1 MPSPSQKD
9 SSRSQARI
17 TQHRRLLQLD
27 SPLGPDILLP
37 QRLIATE
44 RLNHGYE
51 VTLDLLATRTGIAL
65 EQLIAQPVTLWIRQH
80 EGDTLPWHGYVH
92 TAKRLGGDGEID
104 FCQLSFSPWL
114 HFLRFRKDARIW
126 QDKTTEDILAD
137 VFDCHPQARGHY
149 RFELERPSLA
159 RSYCTQYETDW
170 HFVQRLMEEEGW
182 FAHHEQ
188 QEDGGGHVLV
198 ITDTT
203 WSLPGLPRQG
213 IAFHGAGPRDELDK
227 ILQWSASRTLA
238 SNVWRG
244 RSDDYKSPRLQKE
257 AEEQVM
263 AEHGL
268 LPAQLEVYE
277 YTGAYSFAQQE
288 QGNRQADLQVEQ
300 WESAMQRYS
309 GVSGVRNLACGR
321 WFRLEDHP
329 LHRKE
334 PESDRQFV
342 ILAIDWF
349 IENNLPLS
357 HQALDFPGSL
367 SPALLAFKESIRR
380 ERQVDETEND
390 HTGHCFNRFEV
401 QRRKLPFRPARSHAR
416 PVMLPQTAIV
426 VGPGG
431 EEVYTD
437 PLDRIKV
444 QFRWDRIN
452 PGNEA
457 ASCWVRV
464 SYANAGE
471 YWGAVHVPR
480 IGQEVI
486 VSFLNGDPDRPV
498 VTGRLFNEEQRPQW
512 HSNGR
517 LSGFKSKE
525 FGGAGFNQLVM
536 DDTSEQNRIHLY
548 STHTHAQLNLGHLV
562 SQTGNERRHFF
573 GTGFALST
581 DAYGAIVTHKGLY
594 ISTYGR
600 PGAQGTQLDASE
612 ATGQLK
618 TASAMSQQLSESA
631 AKADA
636 EALGGLDALGK
647 MIEATQGTYPE
658 AAQSEAHRFK
668 QAILLAGS
676 PDGIG
681 LTTRKGLHAHAGEEI
696 TLSSGSDTSIATG
709 KSLLASVAEKISL
722 FAFKAGIKLFSAKGK
737 VEVQAQSDDLDL
749 IAEKVARLLST
760 SGRVEI
766 HAKDEVMISAGGSFI
781 QINASGIT
789 QGTAGTWE
797 AKASQHAMTGPARVS
812 YAMPLLP
819 ASDLN
824 LPKRY
829 PYSQ

>member
-1 MPSPSQKD
+1 MPSPSPNH
-9 SSRSQARI
+9 SPRSHARI

-27 SPLGPDILLP
+27 SPLGPDVLLP

-44 RLNHGYE
+44 RLNDGYE
-51 VTLDLLATRTGIAL
+51 VTIDLLTTHTGLAL
-65 EQLIAQPVTLWIRQH
+65 EQLISQPVTLWIRQH
-80 EGDTLPWHGYVH
+80 EGETLPWHGYVH
-92 TAKRLGGDGEID
+92 TAKRLGSDGELD
-104 FCQLSFSPWL
+104 FCQLSFSSWL

-126 QDKTTEDILAD
+126 QDKRTEDILAD
-137 VFDCHPQARGHY
+137 VFNNHPQARGHY
-149 RFELERPSLA
+149 RFVLERTYVP

-170 HFVQRLMEEEGW
+170 HFAQRLMEEEGW

-188 QEDGGGHVLV
+188 REDGSGHVLV
-198 ITDTT
+198 ITDNT
-203 WSLPGLPRQG
+203 WNLPGLPRQG

-227 ILQWSASRTLA
+227 ILHWSASRTL
-238 SNVWRG
+238 SSKTWRG
-244 RSDDYKSPRLQKE
+244 RSDDYKSPRMQKE

-263 AEHGL
+263 PEYGH
-268 LPAQLEVYE
+268 LPAQLEMYE
-277 YTGAYSFAQQE
+277 YTGAYSFRLQE
-288 QGNRQADLQVEQ
+288 DGNRQADLQVEQ
-300 WESAMQRYS
+300 WESAMQRYAA
-309 GVSGVRNLACGR
+309 VSGVRNLACGR
-321 WFRLEDHP
+321 WFRLEEHP
-329 LHRKE
+329 QYRTE
-334 PESDRQFV
+334 PDRERQFV

-367 SPALLAFKESIRR
+367 KGTLMAFKESIRR
-380 ERQVDETEND
+380 ERQVDETDNE

-401 QRRKLPFRPARSHAR
+401 QRRKLPFRAARTHAR
-416 PVMLPQTAIV
+416 PLMLPQTAIV
-426 VGPGG
+426 VGPAS

-437 PLDRIKV
+437 HLDRIKV

-464 SYANAGE
+464 SYPNAGQS
-471 YWGAVHVPR
+471 WGAIQVPR

-498 VTGRLFNEEQRPQW
+498 VTGRLFNGEQRPQW
-512 HSNGR
+512 HTNGR
-517 LSGFKSKE
+517 LSGVKSKE
-525 FGGAGFNQLVM
+525 FGGTGFNQMVM
-536 DDTSEQNRIHLY
+536 DDTPEQSRIHLY
-548 STHTHAQLNLGHLV
+548 STNTHAQLNLGHLV
-562 SQTGNERRHFF
+562 SQTGNERGAFF
-573 GTGFALST
+573 GSGFALST

-600 PGAQGTQLDASE
+600 PGAQGVQLDANE

-618 TASAMSQQLSESA
+618 SGAALSRTLSETA
-631 AKADA
+631 AKAGA
-636 EALGGLDALGK
+636 EPLAGQEALRDF
-647 MIEATQGTYPE
+647 IDATQGDYEDPSQ
-658 AAQSEAHRFK
+658 AQANRFK
-668 QAILLAGS
+668 QAILLVAS

-681 LTTRKGLHAHAGEEI
+681 LTTPKGVHTHAGAGL
-696 TLSSGSDTSIATG
+696 TLSSGTDTSIAAG

-766 HAKDEVMISAGGSFI
+766 HAKDEVLISAGGSFI
-781 QINASGIT
+781 RINASGIT
-789 QGTAGTWE
+789 HGTAGTWE

>member
-27 SPLGPDILLP
+27 SPLGPDLLLP

-51 VTLDLLATRTGIAL
+51 VTLDLLATRTRIAL

-92 TAKRLGGDGEID
+92 TAKRLGSDGEID

-137 VFDCHPQARGHY
+137 VFDGHPQARGHY

-263 AEHGL
+263 AEYGL

-309 GVSGVRNLACGR
+309 AVSGVRNLDCGR

-380 ERQVDETEND
+380 ERQVDETENE

-401 QRRKLPFRPARSHAR
+401 QRRKLPFRPARSHVR

-437 PLDRIKV
+437 HLDRIKV

-498 VTGRLFNEEQRPQW
+498 VTGRLFNEEQRPPW

>member
-1 MPSPSQKD
+1 MPAPSQKD

-51 VTLDLLATRTGIAL
+51 VNLDLLATRTGIAL
-65 EQLIAQPVTLWIRQH
+65 EQLIAQPVTLWIWQH

-92 TAKRLGGDGEID
+92 TAKRLGCDGEID

-137 VFDCHPQARGHY
+137 VFDGHPQARGHY

-227 ILQWSASRTLA
+227 ILQWSASRTL
-238 SNVWRG
+238 SSKSWRG

-263 AEHGL
+263 AEYGL

-277 YTGAYSFAQQE
+277 YAGAYSFSQQE

-367 SPALLAFKESIRR
+367 SAALLAFKESIRR
-380 ERQVDETEND
+380 ERQVDQTENE

-426 VGPGG
+426 VGPAG

-437 PLDRIKV
+437 SLDRIKV

-464 SYANAGE
+464 SHANAGE

-498 VTGRLFNEEQRPQW
+498 VTGRLFNEEQRPPW

-525 FGGAGFNQLVM
+525 FGGVGFNQLVM

-548 STHTHAQLNLGHLV
+548 STHAHSQLNLGHLV

-636 EALGGLDALGK
+636 QALGGLDALGK
-647 MIEATQGTYPE
+647 MIEATQGNYAE

-668 QAILLAGS
+668 QAILLAAS

-681 LTTRKGLHAHAGEEI
+681 LTTRKGL
-696 TLSSGSDTSIATG
+696 
-709 KSLLASVAEKISL
+709 AED
-722 FAFKAGIKLFSAKGK
+722 
-737 VEVQAQSDDLDL
+737 QH
-749 IAEKVARLLST
+749 
-760 SGRVEI
+760 GR
-766 HAKDEVMISAGGSFI
+766 K
-781 QINASGIT
+781 
-789 QGTAGTWE
+789 
-797 AKASQHAMTGPARVS
+797 S
-812 YAMPLLP
+812 YAVE
-819 ASDLN
+819 
-824 LPKRY
+824 
-829 PYSQ
+829 QHGF

>member
-92 TAKRLGGDGEID
+92 TAKRLGSDGEID

-137 VFDCHPQARGHY
+137 VFDGHPQARGHY

-263 AEHGL
+263 AEYGL

-277 YTGAYSFAQQE
+277 YTGAYSFAQQA

-309 GVSGVRNLACGR
+309 AVSGVRNLACGR

-367 SPALLAFKESIRR
+367 SAALLAFKESIRR
-380 ERQVDETEND
+380 ERQVDETENE

-618 TASAMSQQLSESA
+618 TASAMSQQLSETA

>member
-27 SPLGPDILLP
+27 SPLGPDLLLP

-92 TAKRLGGDGEID
+92 TAKRLGSDGEID

-137 VFDCHPQARGHY
+137 VFDGHPQARGHY

-170 HFVQRLMEEEGW
+170 NFVQRLMEEEGW

-188 QEDGGGHVLV
+188 QEDGGGHALV
-198 ITDTT
+198 ITDNTF
-203 WSLPGLPRQG
+203 SLPGLPRQG

-227 ILQWSASRTLA
+227 ILQWSASRTL
-238 SNVWRG
+238 SSKSWRG

-263 AEHGL
+263 AEYGL

-309 GVSGVRNLACGR
+309 AVSGVRNLACGR

-367 SPALLAFKESIRR
+367 SAALLAFKESIRR
-380 ERQVDETEND
+380 ERQVDETENE

-426 VGPGG
+426 VGPAG

-668 QAILLAGS
+668 QAILLAAS

>member
-1 MPSPSQKD
+1 MPAPSQKD

-80 EGDTLPWHGYVH
+80 EGDPLPWHGYVH
-92 TAKRLGGDGEID
+92 TAKRLGSDGEID

-137 VFDCHPQARGHY
+137 VFDGHPQARGHY

-170 HFVQRLMEEEGW
+170 NFVQRLMEEEGW

-203 WSLPGLPRQG
+203 WSLPGLHRQG

-227 ILQWSASRTLA
+227 ILQWSASRTL
-238 SNVWRG
+238 SSKSWRG

-263 AEHGL
+263 AEYGL

-277 YTGAYSFAQQE
+277 YTGAYSFSQQE

-367 SPALLAFKESIRR
+367 SAALLAFKESIRR
-380 ERQVDETEND
+380 ERQVDETENE

-426 VGPGG
+426 VGPAG

-464 SYANAGE
+464 SHANAGE

-498 VTGRLFNEEQRPQW
+498 VTGRLFNEEQRPPW

-525 FGGAGFNQLVM
+525 FGGVGFNQLVM
-536 DDTSEQNRIHLY
+536 DDTSAQNRIHLY
-548 STHTHAQLNLGHLV
+548 STHAHSQLNLGHLI

-618 TASAMSQQLSESA
+618 TASAMSRQLSETA

-647 MIEATQGTYPE
+647 MIEATQGNYPE
-658 AAQSEAHRFK
+658 ATQSEANRFK
-668 QAILLAGS
+668 QAILLAAS

-789 QGTAGTWE
+789 HGTAGKWE
-797 AKASQHAMTGPARVS
+797 CRASQHVMTGPARVS
-812 YAMPLLP
+812 YSMPLLP
-819 ASDLN
+819 ASSLT

>member
-1 MPSPSQKD
+1 MPAPSQKD

-27 SPLGPDILLP
+27 SPLGPDLLLP

-92 TAKRLGGDGEID
+92 TAKRLGSDGEID

-137 VFDCHPQARGHY
+137 VFGGHPQARGHY

-159 RSYCTQYETDW
+159 RPYCTQYETDW
-170 HFVQRLMEEEGW
+170 NFVQRLMEEEGW

-203 WSLPGLPRQG
+203 WSLPGLHRQG

-263 AEHGL
+263 AEYGL

-277 YTGAYSFAQQE
+277 YTGAYSFSQQE

-334 PESDRQFV
+334 PESERQFV

-380 ERQVDETEND
+380 ERQVDQTENE

-401 QRRKLPFRPARSHAR
+401 QRRKPPFRPARSHAR

-426 VGPGG
+426 VGPAG

-437 PLDRIKV
+437 SLDRIKV

-498 VTGRLFNEEQRPQW
+498 VTGRLFNEEQRPPW

-525 FGGAGFNQLVM
+525 FGGVGFNQLVM

-548 STHTHAQLNLGHLV
+548 STHAHAQLNLGHLV

-668 QAILLAGS
+668 QAILLAAS

-709 KSLLASVAEKISL
+709 KSLLASVAERISL

-766 HAKDEVMISAGGSFI
+766 HAKEEVVISAGGSFI

-789 QGTAGTWE
+789 QGTAGKWE
-797 AKASQHAMTGPARVS
+797 CKASQHAMTGPARVS

>member
-27 SPLGPDILLP
+27 SPLGPDLLLP

-92 TAKRLGGDGEID
+92 TAKRLGSDGEID

-238 SNVWRG
+238 SKSWRG

-309 GVSGVRNLACGR
+309 AVSGVRNLACGR

-380 ERQVDETEND
+380 ERQVDERENE

-471 YWGAVHVPR
+471 YWGAVQRRRKDQPVR
-480 IGQEVI
+480 LQGRDQAVLRQGQ
-486 VSFLNGDPDRPV
+486 G
-498 VTGRLFNEEQRPQW
+498 
-512 HSNGR
+512 
-517 LSGFKSKE
+517 
-525 FGGAGFNQLVM
+525 GGAG
-536 DDTSEQNRIHLY
+536 
-548 STHTHAQLNLGHLV
+548 A
-562 SQTGNERRHFF
+562 ERRSGSHCREGGAAAVDQRTCGDPCEGRGDDF
-573 GTGFALST
+573 GRRFLHPDQRLRNHARDRRHLGSQGIAACDDGSGTRVVCDAIAARERLESAQALSLLT
-581 DAYGAIVTHKGLY
+581 VSFS
-594 ISTYGR
+594 STR
-600 PGAQGTQLDASE
+600 
-612 ATGQLK
+612 
-618 TASAMSQQLSESA
+618 
-631 AKADA
+631 
-636 EALGGLDALGK
+636 
-647 MIEATQGTYPE
+647 
-658 AAQSEAHRFK
+658 
-668 QAILLAGS
+668 
-676 PDGIG
+676 
-681 LTTRKGLHAHAGEEI
+681 
-696 TLSSGSDTSIATG
+696 TSC
-709 KSLLASVAEKISL
+709 
-722 FAFKAGIKLFSAKGK
+722 
-737 VEVQAQSDDLDL
+737 
-749 IAEKVARLLST
+749 
-760 SGRVEI
+760 
-766 HAKDEVMISAGGSFI
+766 
-781 QINASGIT
+781 
-789 QGTAGTWE
+789 
-797 AKASQHAMTGPARVS
+797 
-812 YAMPLLP
+812 
-819 ASDLN
+819 
-824 LPKRY
+824 
-829 PYSQ
+829 

>member
-9 SSRSQARI
+9 SSRSQARM

-27 SPLGPDILLP
+27 SPLGTDILLP

-44 RLNHGYE
+44 RLSHGYE
-51 VTLDLLATRTGIAL
+51 VSIDVLATEVGIAL

-80 EGDTLPWHGYVH
+80 QGHTLPLHGYVH
-92 TAKRLGGDGEID
+92 SARRLGSDGDID
-104 FCQLSFSPWL
+104 FCQLAFSSWL

-137 VFDCHPQARGHY
+137 VFDCHPQARGQY
-149 RFELERPSLA
+149 RFELERPSLS

-188 QEDGGGHVLV
+188 REDGSGHVLV
-198 ITDTT
+198 ITDNT
-203 WSLPGLPRQG
+203 WSLPGLPQQG
-213 IAFHGAGPRDELDK
+213 IAFHGAAPRDELDK
-227 ILQWSASRTLA
+227 ILHWSASRTL
-238 SNVWRG
+238 SSKTWRG
-244 RSDDYKSPRLQKE
+244 RSDDYKSPRMQKE

-263 AEHGL
+263 PEYGQ
-268 LPAQLEVYE
+268 LPAQLEMYE
-277 YTGAYSFAQQE
+277 YTGAYSFAQQA

-300 WESAMQRYS
+300 
-309 GVSGVRNLACGR
+309 
-321 WFRLEDHP
+321 
-329 LHRKE
+329 
-334 PESDRQFV
+334 
-342 ILAIDWF
+342 
-349 IENNLPLS
+349 
-357 HQALDFPGSL
+357 
-367 SPALLAFKESIRR
+367 
-380 ERQVDETEND
+380 
-390 HTGHCFNRFEV
+390 
-401 QRRKLPFRPARSHAR
+401 
-416 PVMLPQTAIV
+416 
-426 VGPGG
+426 
-431 EEVYTD
+431 
-437 PLDRIKV
+437 
-444 QFRWDRIN
+444 
-452 PGNEA
+452 
-457 ASCWVRV
+457 
-464 SYANAGE
+464 
-471 YWGAVHVPR
+471 VPR

-498 VTGRLFNEEQRPQW
+498 VTGRLFNGEQRPQW

-517 LSGFKSKE
+517 LSGVKSKE
-525 FGGAGFNQLVM
+525 FGGTGFNQMVM
-536 DDTSEQNRIHLY
+536 DDTPEQNRIHLY
-548 STHTHAQLNLGHLV
+548 STNTHAQLNLGHLV

-573 GTGFALST
+573 GSGFALST

-600 PGAQGTQLDASE
+600 PGAQGTQLDARE

-618 TASAMSQQLSESA
+618 SGATLSRTLSETA
-631 AKADA
+631 AKAGA
-636 EALGGLDALGK
+636 EALAGHESLRDF
-647 MIEATQGTYPE
+647 IDATQADYEDPSQ
-658 AAQSEAHRFK
+658 AQANRFK
-668 QAILLAGS
+668 QAILLAAS

-681 LTTRKGLHAHAGEEI
+681 LTTSKGVHAHAGAEL
-696 TLSSGSDTSIATG
+696 TLSSGTDTSIAAG
-709 KSLLASVAEKISL
+709 KSLLASVAEKIGL

-766 HAKDEVMISAGGSFI
+766 HAKDEVVISAGGSFI
-781 QINASGIT
+781 RINAAGIT
-789 QGTAGTWE
+789 HGTAGTWE
-797 AKASQHAMTGPARVS
+797 AKASQHAMTGPARLS